1 MNKKQFSRAILLL
14 FFILELLFPGE
25 LFAQKKSKFERLV
38 DYYYSIVEGD
48 SAAPRDHYYFALP
61 IFSISPETGIKL
73 GVSLGYMFR
82 DNKDSITRPSLIRL
96 NSSYTQL
103 KQFNIRPSADI
114 FFKNNEYNLKAQYV
128 YNDFNE
134 YYWGIGNQVTD
145 STKELYDFK
154 QHKVNLRLTKQIITN
169 LYLGPQVLYERV
181 YDVKYKEGSPTPGS
195 GVAGINGYEI
205 FGAGIALAFD
215 NRSHIYY
222 PLNGAYLEISNYY
235 YFKSAIG
242 SHGFHGL
249 TFDMRKYFQVWKENV
264 FAIQGYGSFN
274 YQDVPYRQMGTMGG
288 EMFMRGY
295 YNGRYRDKHLVT
307 VQAEFRKTI
316 WGPFGVVVF
325 GGVGNVVKNESELL
339 QHVKPNYGFGL
350 RGMSIRKEHIN
361 ARLDFG
367 FGEKGINGFYFTL
380 GEAF

>member
-1 MNKKQFSRAILLL
+1 MNKKQFSRSVLL
-14 FFILELLFPGE
+14 FFLILELAFPRE
-25 LFAQKKSKFERLV
+25 LFAQKKNKFERLV
-38 DYYYSIVEGD
+38 DFYYSIVEGD
-48 SAAPRDHYYFALP
+48 SSAPRDHYYFALP

-82 DNKDSITRPSLIRL
+82 ANKDSITRPSLIRL

-114 FFKNNEYNLKAQYV
+114 FFKAQYV
-128 YNDFNE
+128 FNDFNE

-145 STKELYDFK
+145 TSKELYDFK
-154 QHKVNLRLTKQIITN
+154 QHKVNLRFTKQIISN
-169 LYLGPQVLYERV
+169 LYLGPQVLYERL
-181 YDVKYKEGSPTPGS
+181 YDIKYKEGSPTPGS
-195 GVAGINGYEI
+195 GVAGVNGYEI

-222 PLNGAYLEISNYY
+222 PLKGAYLEVSNYY

-325 GGVGNVVKNESELL
+325 GGVGNVVKNESDLL
-339 QHVKPNYGFGL
+339 KHVKPNYGFGL